1 MALKPPVEVPQGAI
15 RLNTDSQKLEFFAQ
29 DQWWEMATDV
39 PTLDGGA
46 RGVFGGGGKDPSA
59 GNPSTNVI
67 DYITIPTAGN
77 ATDFGDL
84 TESKLRSAAAG
95 SRVRGYFMGG
105 GNHPTNNRLNT
116 IEYITFSS
124 TGNGTDFGDLDT
136 TTTDDKSRMGGCNS
150 ATRGLCAGGL
160 SGNSNKMW
168 YITMTTSG
176 TGLDFGDLN
185 ANLEQP
191 MACSSPTRALW
202 AGGNDGGSTHV
213 NTIQYITTASL
224 GNAQDFGDVT
234 IGESLRGYAAFS
246 NSTRGVYG
254 GGIRHPSGVQAGIE
268 YITMATKGNALD
280 FGDLNYS
287 NRQEGGGASSS
298 TRGLFMGGYS
308 PATTNVIDY
317 VQISTT
323 GDATDFGNLFAARM
337 QIAGFSNGHGGL
349 G

>member
-1 MALKPPVEVPQGAI
+1 MSLPPKEIPLGAM
-15 RLNTDSQKLEFFAQ
+15 RFNSDSQKLEYWNGDIWMQVHTFS
-29 DQWWEMATDV
+29 
-39 PTLDGGA
+39 PNLDGGA

-59 GNPSTNVI
+59 GNPSTNAI
-67 DYITIPTAGN
+67 DYITIASAGN

-136 TTTDDKSRMGGCNS
+136 TTADEKSRMGGCNS

-160 SGNSNKMW
+160 SGHSNKMW

-224 GNAQDFGDVT
+224 GNAQDFGDMT
-234 IGESLRGYAAFS
+234 AAKSGMSGTS
-246 NSTRGVYG
+246 NSV
-254 GGIRHPSGVQAGIE
+254 
-268 YITMATKGNALD
+268 
-280 FGDLNYS
+280 
-287 NRQEGGGASSS
+287 
-298 TRGLFMGGYS
+298 RGLFMGGNTPTFTTGIDYITIATRGNGADFGDLPTAVGSDATGCAS
-308 PATTNVIDY
+308 PIRGIQTAGGAAGANGLNVINY
-317 VQISTT
+317 ITIATQ
-323 GDATDFGNLFAARM
+323 GDAVDFGDRVNDEKKCTG
-337 QIAGFSNGHGGL
+337 ISNANGGL

>member
-1 MALKPPVEVPQGAI
+1 MSLPPVEIPLGAM
-15 RLNTDSQKLEFFAQ
+15 RFNSDSQKLEYFNG
-29 DQWWEMATDV
+29 DV
-39 PTLDGGA
+39 WMQVHTFSPDLDGGA

-136 TTTDDKSRMGGCNS
+136 TTADEKSRMGGCNS

-185 ANLEQP
+185 ANLETP
-191 MACSSPTRALW
+191 MACSSPTRAIW
-202 AGGNDGGSTHV
+202 GGGNDGGSTHV

-224 GNAQDFGDVT
+224 GNAQDFGDMTVAKSGMSGT
-234 IGESLRGYAAFS
+234 S
-246 NSTRGVYG
+246 NSV
-254 GGIRHPSGVQAGIE
+254 
-268 YITMATKGNALD
+268 
-280 FGDLNYS
+280 
-287 NRQEGGGASSS
+287 
-298 TRGLFMGGYS
+298 RGLFMGGNTPAFTTGIEYITIATRGNGVDFGDLPTQVGNDATGCAS
-308 PATTNVIDY
+308 PIRGIQTGGGAPGANGLNVINY
-317 VQISTT
+317 ITIATQ
-323 GDATDFGNLFAARM
+323 GDAVDFGDRTNDEKKCTG
-337 QIAGFSNGHGGL
+337 ISNANGGL